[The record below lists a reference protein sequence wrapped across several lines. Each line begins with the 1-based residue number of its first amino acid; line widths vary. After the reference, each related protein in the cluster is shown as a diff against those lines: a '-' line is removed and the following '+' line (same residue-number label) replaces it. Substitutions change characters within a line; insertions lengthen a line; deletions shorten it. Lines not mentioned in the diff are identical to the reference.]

1 MSKNRP
7 VKNSAAV
14 GMSAAAK
21 KYSRYSP
28 AYAAALAGRGSPFA
42 FANSGCKTP
51 PCGVPINRY
60 IAKMLKP

>member
-1 MSKNRP
+1 
-7 VKNSAAV
+7 
-14 GMSAAAK
+14 MSAAAK

-51 PCGVPINRY
+51 PCGVPT
-60 IAKMLKP
+60 AK